1 MSSRHSV
8 INSNFFPKNFEHENP
23 ISYQKTFYRKTGK
36 NLDNIN
42 EKTKEIFISTFEEN
56 FFDILL
62 KSKDSFLKKIIN
74 ESEKILIN
82 LFPKDKQT
90 LNENIQQSK
99 IELEKMY
106 SLHYNFLNSEWK
118 KYQKQPKNYNF
129 LIRFRKHCIYT
140 ENIAY
145 HNCKDKKS
153 KLIEIKDN
161 KSNEISHLI
170 CTECKKCFLKKEIIL
185 FCNKCNLEY
194 YSCYI
199 PKEENIN
206 FQLATWEKYH
216 CGRIVNNTMK
226 CIKCQN
232 NFYLSIK
239 DNYLVCLNKKC
250 NFKAKPQSIIWICAL
265 CKKEF
270 KSNAK
275 IYNPLEIEIIKKAIN
290 KTLLF
295 KNLAYP
301 TELPCCN
308 YNVKELN
315 FFHKEDCN
323 GQLYKGKLSEKDIIV
338 CNKCHAMNFYD
349 KFVWICPKC
358 NKKFRNY
365 KSVWGNFFKKKE
377 YLIPELNSSNRFDD
391 DDNNNNILY
400 NSVNLNDAINKK
412 LFKNI
417 GFDNSIKTNLSF
429 YDLQKSND
437 KDNIRPK
444 KSFNSLIGDENN
456 IKFIAESYLFNRNKK
471 KPIFLMDILQ
481 TRNKLNEQINKSQTN
496 LERNKLLMLSPQIT
510 HKKNPSQNDII
521 VIKEIPHEQ
530 ENNNY
535 LTTNDNSYETSN
547 QQTKKI
553 NKIKLNL
560 NETFEKSKGI
570 SNEEEDSFSNNN
582 NENNEK
588 TIKTFN
594 SKKTNNEDIEEIEKE
609 ERDVIKDLEDE
620 DNYLNLGFKRQIS
633 NNFKY
638 QKKNSTDKNDIN
650 NLSFKER
657 KESLSSNGDLSIT
670 SETSNLNFNILTNPE
685 KLNFISK
692 EGLIPE
698 FDTED
703 FEYLDPIGD
712 GSFGKIYLVK
722 NKYDN
727 SKYALKKIICH
738 DLKEVK
744 NFQRELE
751 LVYSK
756 THDNIMKIISI
767 QYKCLD
773 ITTYSI
779 YILME
784 VALSDWN
791 NEIKRRNKI
800 KNYYKENEIIIILN
814 QLNNALLYLETEGIA
829 HRDIK
834 PQNILIFENNI
845 FKVTDFGEAKT
856 ISDTSQEA
864 TLRGSEL
871 YMSPILY
878 NGLKYNQRNVKH
890 NPYKSDVFSLGFCLL
905 YALTLNLKVLNDLRE
920 IISMKVV
927 YNMVSRA
934 LKKNYSS
941 KMIRLICKMIEL
953 DERERFSFGDIEK
966 YIKENY

>member
-1 MSSRHSV
+1 MKARHLV
-8 INSNFFPKNFEHENP
+8 INSNSYSNNFEDEKP
-23 ISYQKTFYRKTGK
+23 ISYQKKFYRKTGK
-36 NLDNIN
+36 NFDNIN

-56 FFDILL
+56 FYDILL
-62 KSKDSFLKKIIN
+62 KSKDSFLKEIIK

-82 LFPKDKQT
+82 LFPNDKER
-90 LNENIQQSK
+90 LNENIEKSK
-99 IELEKMY
+99 IELGNIY
-106 SLHYNFLNSEWK
+106 SFHYNFLNSQWK
-118 KYQKQPKNYNF
+118 KYQNKPNEYNF

-140 ENIAY
+140 EDIAH
-145 HNCKDKKS
+145 HNCKDKRS
-153 KLIEIKDN
+153 KLIELKDN
-161 KSNEISHLI
+161 NSKEISHLI
-170 CTECKKCFLKKEIIL
+170 CTQCKKCFLQKEIIL

-199 PKEENIN
+199 SKEEDIN
-206 FQLATWEKYH
+206 FQLATWENYH

-232 NFYLSIK
+232 NFYLSLK

-250 NFKAKPQSIIWICAL
+250 NFKAKPESIIWICAI

-295 KNLAYP
+295 KKLAYP

-308 YNVKELN
+308 YNVKDLH
-315 FFHKEDCN
+315 FFHKEECN
-323 GQLYKGKLSEKDIIV
+323 GQLYKGKLSDKEIIV

-349 KFVWICPKC
+349 KFVWTCPKC
-358 NKKFRNY
+358 HKKFRNY

-377 YLIPELNSSNRFDD
+377 YLIPELNSSKRY
-391 DDNNNNILY
+391 DDNNTDNNNILY
-400 NSVNLNDAINKK
+400 NSLNLSDSRNKNLLK
-412 LFKNI
+412 DI
-417 GFDNSIKTNLSF
+417 GFDNNIYRHLTN
-429 YDLQKSND
+429 YDLSKSKD
-437 KDNIRPK
+437 KDNLLSRN
-444 KSFNSLIGDENN
+444 SFNSLIGDDKN
-456 IKFIAESYLFNRNKK
+456 IKFIYSSYFFNNNKK
-471 KPIFLMDILQ
+471 KPIFLMDIIKN
-481 TRNKLNEQINKSQTN
+481 RNKLNEKINKSQTN
-496 LERNKLLMLSPQIT
+496 LERNKSLMLTPQLM
-510 HKKNPSQNDII
+510 HKKNPSQSDIKI
-521 VIKEIPHEQ
+521 TKEIPHEQ

-547 QQTKKI
+547 QQTRKK
-553 NKIKLNL
+553 NKIKRNL
-560 NETFEKSKGI
+560 NETLDKSKGI
-570 SNEEEDSFSNNN
+570 SNEEDSFSNNN
-582 NENNEK
+582 IENNEIK
-588 TIKTFN
+588 SIKTYN
-594 SKKTNNEDIEEIEKE
+594 SKKTNNEELDEIEKE
-609 ERDVIKDLEDE
+609 ERDIIKDLEDE
-620 DNYLNLGFKRQIS
+620 DNYFNLGFKRQIS
-633 NNFKY
+633 NNLKY
-638 QKKNSTDKNDIN
+638 QKKNSNDLN
-650 NLSFKER
+650 NLNFKER
-657 KESLSSNGDLSIT
+657 KESSSSNGDLSIT
-670 SETSNLNFNILTNPE
+670 SETSNINFNILTNPE

-791 NEIKRRNKI
+791 NEIRKRYRV
-800 KNYYKENEIIIILN
+800 KNYYKENEIITILN
-814 QLNNALLYLETEGIA
+814 QLNSALLYLETEGIA

-871 YMSPILY
+871 YMSPMLY
-878 NGLKYNQRNVKH
+878 NGLKYNQKNVKH

-927 YNMVSRA
+927 NNMVSRA
-934 LKKNYSS
+934 LKKNYSP
-941 KMIRLICKMIEL
+941 KMIKLICKMIEL
-953 DERERFSFGDIEK
+953 DERERFSFEDIER
-966 YIKENY
+966 YLKENY